1 VSAPVR
7 FLFVAV
13 AGWVVVRGLT
23 AGVLPG
29 ADAFPIAKAEVAP
42 PPIVPTQFPAIAP
55 VEVQLPQPPE
65 DVGYPG
71 YPAYPPSP
79 AYAGY
84 PPPPRYVP
92 TSVYY
97 YPAVASSPTG
107 PPPPPQPPPYSQPER
122 AVDEPPQFYAPIPQL
137 DQWDLAQVARGSIP
151 GPPRQSTP
159 VPAGLPS
166 FIPQKHLDRLQLS
179 TWALWRGQ
187 VAGTGSLASGG
198 TLGGSQAGAR
208 LTYAIDRRIA
218 ASLRS
223 SAPIGGSRGG
233 EVAAGVRLTPFPSIP
248 VSITAERRQAIGK
261 FSTGRSAF
269 ALFAEGGVYQ
279 QPLGWDLLLDGY
291 GQAGVVGIRSRDF
304 FADGGLAVS
313 RPVWGRFSAGLGVWG
328 GYQPGLY
335 RVDAGPRI
343 SMRVRP
349 NVSIHFDWRQ
359 RLAGTAE
366 PGSGPA
372 VTLGANF

>member
-1 VSAPVR
+1 
-7 FLFVAV
+7 L
-13 AGWVVVRGLT
+13 
-23 AGVLPG
+23 
-29 ADAFPIAKAEVAP
+29 P
-42 PPIVPTQFPAIAP
+42 PP
-55 VEVQLPQPPE
+55 
-65 DVGYPG
+65 
-71 YPAYPPSP
+71 
-79 AYAGY
+79 
-84 PPPPRYVP
+84 
-92 TSVYY
+92 
-97 YPAVASSPTG
+97 
-107 PPPPPQPPPYSQPER
+107 SQPEE
-122 AVDEPPQFYAPIPQL
+122 VDEAPQFYAPIPQL
-137 DQWDLAQVARGSIP
+137 DQWDLAQVAHGSIP

-159 VPAGLPS
+159 APAGLPS
-166 FIPQKHLDRLQLS
+166 FIPQRHLDRLQLS

-187 VAGTGSLASGG
+187 AAGTGSLASGG
-198 TLGGSQAGAR
+198 TLGGSQAGGR
-208 LTYAIDRRIA
+208 LTYAIDRRIS

-248 VSITAERRQAIGK
+248 VSITAERRQAIGR

-291 GQAGVVGIRSRDF
+291 GQAGVVGIRSRDV

-343 SMRVRP
+343 SMRVRS
-349 NVSIHFDWRQ
+349 NVSVHFDWRQ

>member
-1 VSAPVR
+1 MSAPVR

-13 AGWVVVRGLT
+13 AGWVVLRGMT
-23 AGVLPG
+23 AEILPG
-29 ADAFPIAKAEVAP
+29 ADAFPIARAEAAP

-55 VEVQLPQPPE
+55 VQPQLPPMPE
-65 DVGYPG
+65 YAGYPG

-84 PPPPRYVP
+84 PPPPPRYLP
-92 TSVYY
+92 APVYY
-97 YPAVASSPTG
+97 YPAAAASRAA
-107 PPPPPQPPPYSQPER
+107 PPPPPQLEQVP
-122 AVDEPPQFYAPIPQL
+122 DEAPQFYAPIPQL

-159 VPAGLPS
+159 VPAGLAS

-179 TWALWRGQ
+179 AWALWRGQ
-187 VAGTGSLASGG
+187 APGTGSLASGG

-223 SAPIGGSRGG
+223 SAPIGGGGGG
-233 EVAAGVRLTPFPSIP
+233 EVAGGIRLTPFPAIP
-248 VSITAERRQAIGK
+248 VSITAERRQAIGQ

-269 ALFAEGGVYQ
+269 ALFAEGGLYQ
-279 QPLGWDLLLDGY
+279 QPLGWDLFLDGY
-291 GQAGVVGIRSRDF
+291 AQGGVVGIRSRDL

-313 RPVWGRFSAGLGVWG
+313 RPVWGRLSAGLGVWG

-343 SMRVRP
+343 SVRVRS
-349 NVSIHFDWRQ
+349 NVNVHLDWRQ
-359 RLAGTAE
+359 RLAGMAE